1 MNKEEDRTLRSKLL
15 ELKDAVREWVSI
27 LSVKEI
33 IENPELSQIFDNIER
48 KIEGIEVQYV

>member
-1 MNKEEDRTLRSKLL
+1 MLRSKLL

-33 IENPELSQIFDNIER
+33 IENPDLTQIFDNIER
-48 KIEGIEVQYV
+48 KIECVEAQYV